1 MRDPVNRFLGGS
13 PLTVLVKLVV
23 VSILVGFLMSLFG
36 WYPIDLA
43 IFLRDFVLD
52 VWHKGF
58 AALGR
63 FGDYLITGA
72 AVVIP
77 AYILIRLISYRR

>member
-36 WYPIDLA
+36 WDPVDLVY
-43 IFLRDFVLD
+43 FVRNFVVS

-77 AYILIRLISYRR
+77 AYILLRLISYRR